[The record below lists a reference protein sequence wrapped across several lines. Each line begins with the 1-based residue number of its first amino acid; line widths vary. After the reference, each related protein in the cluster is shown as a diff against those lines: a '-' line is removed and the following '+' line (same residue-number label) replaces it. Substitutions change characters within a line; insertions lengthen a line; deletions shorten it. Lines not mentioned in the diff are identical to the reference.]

1 MDVRASVLW
10 VIVGAGL
17 VTVIPRVLPLV
28 LLSRITL
35 PRWLIRWLGYV
46 PIAVLAA
53 LLAQSVA
60 LSDGHLA
67 LPPRNLAML
76 AAIPAL
82 VVAVRTRGLIAP
94 VVTGVVA
101 MATLRWVFG

>member
-1 MDVRASVLW
+1 MEVRAWVLAA
-10 VIVGAGL
+10 IVGSGL
-17 VTVIPRVLPLV
+17 VTVIPRVIPLA
-28 LLSRITL
+28 LLSRTTL
-35 PRWLIRWLGYV
+35 PGWAIRWLGYV

-60 LSDGHLA
+60 RPDGHLA
-67 LPPRNLAML
+67 LPPDNLALL

-82 VVAVRTRGLIAP
+82 LVAARTRSLLGT

-101 MATLRWVFG
+101 MALLRALAG